1 MTTHVTDLDLG
12 FGGQRVVV
20 PCHIGL
26 FYSGSDDLGVLFDFL
41 RVAVARPDEAVVVFG
56 PQGAP
61 SKFLKAFEKDL
72 GRNPGSEVAHRKL
85 VLFEG
90 DSDPDAQLA
99 KLMRVVKTL
108 VEKGAAVVR
117 VLALVAWEA
126 PRFPAPEDF
135 LWLESRLDASLA
147 TLPVALICA
156 YDVTSMP
163 GPALIYAGIE
173 SHKLVSIGG
182 KVAPNA
188 LAVPAEAYVSDRL
201 LRLPWLARE
210 ASALEAGPTR
220 GVHACAFFMT
230 RDEEYATLLPLIREG
245 IERGEAAFHI
255 IDPKRRVDHIERLN
269 QGGVD
274 VARLQSSQQLEIR
287 DWHETYL
294 VDDRFDP
301 DRMTTLLADVLSKR
315 SSGVR
320 LVADMSWALGHAPG
334 VDALVEYE
342 ARFNESM
349 PRYGDTV
356 ICTYDSARFAAATML
371 DILRAHPV
379 VILGGYPQDNGLYTQ
394 PAALIHELKERAG

>member
-1 MTTHVTDLDLG
+1 VTDLDLG

-20 PCHIGL
+20 PAHIGL
-26 FYSGSDDLGVLFDFL
+26 FYSGSDDLGEPFDFL
-41 RVAVARPDEAVVVFG
+41 RVALARPNESVVVFG

-61 SKFLKAFEKDL
+61 SKFLKAFEENL
-72 GRNPGSEVAHRKL
+72 GRNLGSEVADRKL

-90 DSDPDAQLA
+90 DNDPDAQLA
-99 KLMRVVKTL
+99 KLMRVITTL

-117 VLALVAWEA
+117 VLALVAWDA

-135 LWLESRLDASLA
+135 LWLESRLDAALA

-156 YDVTSMP
+156 YDVSSMP

-188 LAVPAEAYVSDRL
+188 LAVPAEAYIADRL
-201 LRLPWLARE
+201 LRLPWLSREPSARE
-210 ASALEAGPTR
+210 AGTAG

-274 VARLQSSQQLEIR
+274 VEGLQSSQQLEIR

-301 DRMTTLLADVLSKR
+301 ERMMTLLADVLSKR
-315 SSGVR
+315 TGGVR
-320 LVADMSWALGHAPG
+320 LVADMSWALGRAPG
-334 VDALVEYE
+334 VDALVDYE

-356 ICTYDSARFAAATML
+356 ICTYDSARFAGATML

-394 PAALIHELKERAG
+394 PEALINELKERAG

>member
-1 MTTHVTDLDLG
+1 MTMHVTDLDLG
-12 FGGQRVVV
+12 FGGQRVVI
-20 PCHIGL
+20 PGHIGL

-41 RVAVARPDEAVVVFG
+41 RVALARPDEAVVVFG

-61 SKFLKAFEKDL
+61 SKFLKAFEKNL
-72 GRNPGSEVAHRKL
+72 GRSLGSEVADRKL

-90 DSDPDAQLA
+90 DTDPDAQLA
-99 KLMRVVKTL
+99 KLMSAVTTL
-108 VEKGAAVVR
+108 IEKGAAVVR
-117 VLALVAWEA
+117 VLALVAWDA

-135 LWLESRLDASLA
+135 LWLESRLDAALA

-163 GPALIYAGIE
+163 GPGLIYAGIE
-173 SHKLVSIGG
+173 SHKLVAIGG
-182 KVAPNA
+182 KVARNA
-188 LAVPAEAYVSDRL
+188 LAVAPEAYLADRL
-201 LRLPWLARE
+201 LSLPWLARE
-210 ASALEAGPTR
+210 ASALEARDAR

-255 IDPKRRVDHIERLN
+255 IDPKRRVDHIERLDR
-269 QGGVD
+269 GGVD
-274 VARLQSSQQLEIR
+274 VEGLQSSRQLEIR

-294 VDDRFDP
+294 VDDRFDR
-301 DRMTTLLADVLSKR
+301 DRTTTLLADVLSKWPG
-315 SSGVR
+315 GVR
-320 LVADMSWALGHAPG
+320 LVADMSWALGRAPG

-394 PAALIHELKERAG
+394 PAALIHELRDRDR